1 MPSLYKAC
9 GHNLPA
15 GLEDL
20 GIAVWNR
27 VMKLLI
33 EWDEGSIVLD
43 PEHSYVLGRD
53 PSADIPI
60 ENSKLSRAHLRLSF
74 VNKAWE
80 LKDLD
85 SSNGSFIN
93 GKRFD
98 THKLVKAATVFLG
111 GSDNLSFTL
120 TPLTSSTATTVKA
133 SLQAQDKEATRMTKV
148 RGDEYLSEESGP
160 RRVRLQQRIRI
171 GRAEGSDWYI
181 DDLNVSRNHAQIVQS
196 SAGGFEIVDLKSTN
210 GTFLNGIRIK
220 REILKTGDVISVAGF
235 ARRYT
240 QDGLQILEGIDGTPV
255 VAKEISFDI
264 GDRLLLNDVSFSLG
278 PRTLTAI
285 VGPSGAGKSTLLGVL
300 TGRTKPT
307 SGQIYIGGIDLHT
320 QFQSLSR
327 QIGSVPQADIL
338 HTRLTV
344 RQALNYGAQLR
355 LPNDTTR
362 AERDARVA
370 DVMEKLELTERA
382 DLRID
387 RLSGGQRKRA
397 SIGLELLT
405 SPQLLV
411 LDEPTSGLDPG
422 LDAHVMETLRNLAD
436 DGQTVVLVTHSV
448 DNLDFCDN
456 VILLA
461 SGGKVAYAGPS
472 STVFSKLGKK
482 SWAEVFR
489 FLATPDALLLAA
501 PKHEDAISTEIQ
513 AGHVLARRQSTL
525 RQIKTLASRYTRVIS
540 SDKFY
545 LALLTLIPVIIGA
558 ISYAAGSSYGFG
570 PGTVTK
576 SGFNY
581 NPFAQ
586 GTILVLILGS
596 IFVGLSTSIQEI
608 VKEGAVRK
616 REQSV
621 GIRSRTYVISKVL
634 VLGII
639 VILQILVFTFIVL
652 FNRPMPEA
660 GLLIANS
667 RLEITLICISLGL
680 CSMLLGLVISAFLS
694 SSEQAMPTLVGMTMV
709 QVVLSGALPLETKG
723 IINQVS
729 MAVPSYWAT
738 NALSASVD
746 IVQLNLTS
754 DPDLQDRWVSSA
766 ANVTNSLAIVGLFAL
781 VFIAI
786 TLAKVRRSR

>member
-1 MPSLYKAC
+1 
-9 GHNLPA
+9 
-15 GLEDL
+15 
-20 GIAVWNR
+20 
-27 VMKLLI
+27 MKLLI
-33 EWDEGSIVLD
+33 EWENGSVVLD
-43 PEHSYVLGRD
+43 SDRSYVLGRD
-53 PSADIPI
+53 PSADIPVPD
-60 ENSKLSRAHLRLSF
+60 SKISRAHLQISF
-74 VNKAWE
+74 VNKSWE

-85 SSNGSFIN
+85 SSNGSFL
-93 GKRFD
+93 GDKKFQ
-98 THKLVKAATVFLG
+98 TQKLSKTVTIDLG
-111 GSDNLSFTL
+111 GVGNKSFVF
-120 TPLTSSTATTVKA
+120 TPLTSTTGTTVKER
-133 SLQAQDKEATRMTKV
+133 SPGQDNEATRMTKV
-148 RGDEYLSEESGP
+148 SGDQYFPNESGP
-160 RRVRLQQRIRI
+160 RRVRLQQKIRI
-171 GRAEGSDWYI
+171 GRSEECDWHI
-181 DDLNVSRNHAQIVQS
+181 DDINVSRTHAEIVQN
-196 SAGGFEIVDLKSTN
+196 AMGGFEIVDLKSTN

-235 ARRYT
+235 ARRFT

-255 VAKEISFDI
+255 LAKEISFDI

-307 SGQIYIGGIDLHT
+307 SGQIFIGGVDLHT

-355 LPNDTTR
+355 LPNDTSKE
-362 AERDARVA
+362 EREARVA
-370 DVMEKLELTERA
+370 DVMDKLELTGRA

-472 STVFSKLGKK
+472 STVFLKLGKK

-501 PKHEDAISTEIQ
+501 PKHEVAISTEIQ
-513 AGHVLARRQSTL
+513 NGHVLARRQLSLKQIATL
-525 RQIKTLASRYTRVIS
+525 SSRYVRVIA

-545 LALLTLIPVIIGA
+545 LALLTFIPIIIGV

-570 PGTVTK
+570 SGTVTK

-621 GIRSRTYVISKVL
+621 GIRSRTYVASKVL
-634 VLGII
+634 VLGLI
-639 VILQILVFTFIVL
+639 VVAQILVFTSIVL
-652 FNRPMPEA
+652 FKRPMPDA
-660 GLLIANS
+660 GQLMSSS
-667 RLEITLICISLGL
+667 RAEITLICISLGL
-680 CSMLLGLVISAFLS
+680 CSSLLGLLISAFLS
-694 SSEQAMPTLVGMTMV
+694 SSEQAMPTLVGMTMI

-754 DPDLQDRWVSSA
+754 DRDLQNRWVA
-766 ANVTNSLAIVGLFAL
+766 TATNVTNSLTVVGLFSL
-781 VFIAI
+781 IFVAI

>member
-1 MPSLYKAC
+1 
-9 GHNLPA
+9 
-15 GLEDL
+15 
-20 GIAVWNR
+20 
-27 VMKLLI
+27 MKLLI
-33 EWDEGSIVLD
+33 EWDGGSVVLD
-43 PEHSYVLGRD
+43 SDRSYVLGRD
-53 PSADIPI
+53 PSADIPVAD
-60 ENSKLSRAHLRLSF
+60 SKISRAHLQISF
-74 VNKAWE
+74 VNKSWE
-80 LKDLD
+80 IKDLD
-85 SSNGSFIN
+85 SSNGSFLGN
-93 GKRFD
+93 KKFE
-98 THKLVKAATVFLG
+98 TQKLSKVVTIDLG
-111 GSDNLSFTL
+111 GVGNKSFVF
-120 TPLTSSTATTVKA
+120 TPLSSSTATTDKA
-133 SLQAQDKEATRMTKV
+133 RFQVQDREATRMSKV
-148 RGDEYLSEESGP
+148 SGDEFFPNESGP
-160 RRVRLQQRIRI
+160 RRVRLQQKIRI
-171 GRAEGSDWYI
+171 GRSQENDWHI
-181 DDLNVSRNHAQIVQS
+181 DDINVSRTHAEIVQNS
-196 SAGGFEIVDLKSTN
+196 LGGFEIVDLKSTN

-220 REILKTGDVISVAGF
+220 RETLKTGDVISIAGF
-235 ARRYT
+235 ARRFT

-255 VAKEISFDI
+255 LAKEISFDI

-307 SGQIYIGGIDLHT
+307 SGQIFIGGVDLHT

-355 LPNDTTR
+355 LPNDTSKE
-362 AERDARVA
+362 EREARVT
-370 DVMEKLELTERA
+370 DVMKKLELTERA

-513 AGHVLARRQSTL
+513 DKHVLARRQSTL
-525 RQIKTLASRYTRVIS
+525 KQIATLSSRYVRVIA

-545 LALLTLIPVIIGA
+545 LALLTLIPIIIGV

-621 GIRSRTYVISKVL
+621 GIRSRTYVASKVL
-634 VLGII
+634 VLGLI
-639 VILQILVFTFIVL
+639 VVAQILVFTSIVL
-652 FNRPMPEA
+652 FNRPMPDA
-660 GLLIANS
+660 GQLMSSS
-667 RLEITLICISLGL
+667 RAEITLVCVSLGL
-680 CSMLLGLVISAFLS
+680 CSSLLGLAISAFLS
-694 SSEQAMPTLVGMTMV
+694 SSEQAMPTLVGMTMI

-754 DPDLQDRWVSSA
+754 DPDLQDRWVASA
-766 ANVTNSLAIVGLFAL
+766 ANMINSLTVVGLFAL
-781 VFIAI
+781 IFVTI

>member
-1 MPSLYKAC
+1 
-9 GHNLPA
+9 
-15 GLEDL
+15 
-20 GIAVWNR
+20 
-27 VMKLLI
+27 MKLLI
-33 EWDEGSIVLD
+33 EWDGGSVVLD
-43 PEHSYVLGRD
+43 SDRSYVLGRD
-53 PSADIPI
+53 PSADIPVSD
-60 ENSKLSRAHLRLSF
+60 SKISRAHLQVSF

-85 SSNGSFIN
+85 TSNGSFIG
-93 GKRFD
+93 GKRFE
-98 THKLVKAATVFLG
+98 THWLSKTVTIDLG
-111 GSDNLSFTL
+111 GVGNKSFVF
-120 TPLTSSTATTVKA
+120 TPLTSSTGTSVKER
-133 SLQAQDKEATRMTKV
+133 LQVQDKEATRMTKV
-148 RGDEYLSEESGP
+148 SGDQYFSNESGP
-160 RRVRLQQRIRI
+160 RRVRLQQKIRI
-171 GRAEGSDWYI
+171 GRSEECDWHI
-181 DDLNVSRNHAQIVQS
+181 DDINVSRTHAEIVQN
-196 SAGGFEIVDLKSTN
+196 ATGGFEIVDLKSTN

-220 REILKTGDVISVAGF
+220 REILKTGDVVSVAGF
-235 ARRYT
+235 ARRFT

-255 VAKEISFDI
+255 LAKEISFDI

-307 SGQIYIGGIDLHT
+307 SGQIFIGGVDLHT

-355 LPNDTTR
+355 LPNDTSKE
-362 AERDARVA
+362 EREARVA
-370 DVMEKLELTERA
+370 DVMDKLELTERA

-513 AGHVLARRQSTL
+513 DGHILARRQSSL
-525 RQIKTLASRYTRVIS
+525 RQIATLSSRYLRVIT

-545 LALLTLIPVIIGA
+545 LALLTLIPIIIGV

-570 PGTVTK
+570 SGTVTK

-608 VKEGAVRK
+608 VKEGAIRK

-621 GIRSRTYVISKVL
+621 GIRSRTYVASKVL
-634 VLGII
+634 VLGLI
-639 VILQILVFTFIVL
+639 VIVQILVFTSIVL
-652 FNRPMPEA
+652 FNRPMPDA
-660 GLLIANS
+660 GQLMSSS
-667 RLEITLICISLGL
+667 RVEITLVCVSLGL
-680 CSMLLGLVISAFLS
+680 CSSLLGLAISAFLS
-694 SSEQAMPTLVGMTMV
+694 SSEQAMPTLVGMTMI

-754 DPDLQDRWVSSA
+754 DPDLQDRWVATA
-766 ANVTNSLAIVGLFAL
+766 ANMINSLTVVGLFAL
-781 VFIAI
+781 IFVAI

>member
-1 MPSLYKAC
+1 
-9 GHNLPA
+9 
-15 GLEDL
+15 
-20 GIAVWNR
+20 
-27 VMKLLI
+27 MKLLI
-33 EWDEGSIVLD
+33 EWENGSVVLD
-43 PEHSYVLGRD
+43 SDRSYVLGRD
-53 PSADIPI
+53 PSADIPVPD
-60 ENSKLSRAHLRLSF
+60 SKISRAHLQISF
-74 VNKAWE
+74 VNKSWE

-85 SSNGSFIN
+85 SSNGSFL
-93 GKRFD
+93 GDKKFQ
-98 THKLVKAATVFLG
+98 TQKLSKTVTIDLG
-111 GSDNLSFTL
+111 GVGNKSFVF
-120 TPLTSSTATTVKA
+120 TPLTSTTGTTVKER
-133 SLQAQDKEATRMTKV
+133 SPGQDNEATRMTKV
-148 RGDEYLSEESGP
+148 SSDQYFPNESGP
-160 RRVRLQQRIRI
+160 RRVRLQQKIRI
-171 GRAEGSDWYI
+171 GRSEECDWHI
-181 DDLNVSRNHAQIVQS
+181 DDINVSRTHAEIVQN
-196 SAGGFEIVDLKSTN
+196 AMGGFEIVDLKSTN

-235 ARRYT
+235 ARRFT

-255 VAKEISFDI
+255 LAKEISFDI

-307 SGQIYIGGIDLHT
+307 SGQIFIGGVDLHT

-355 LPNDTTR
+355 LPNDTSKE
-362 AERDARVA
+362 EREARVA
-370 DVMEKLELTERA
+370 DVMDKLELTGRA

-472 STVFSKLGKK
+472 STVFLKLGKK

-501 PKHEDAISTEIQ
+501 PKHEVAISTEIQ
-513 AGHVLARRQSTL
+513 NGHVLARRQLSLKQIATL
-525 RQIKTLASRYTRVIS
+525 SSRYVRVIA

-545 LALLTLIPVIIGA
+545 LALLTFIPIIIGV

-570 PGTVTK
+570 SGTVTK

-621 GIRSRTYVISKVL
+621 GIRSRTYVASKVL
-634 VLGII
+634 VLGLI
-639 VILQILVFTFIVL
+639 VVAQILVFTSIVL
-652 FNRPMPEA
+652 FKRPMPDA
-660 GLLIANS
+660 GQLMSSS
-667 RLEITLICISLGL
+667 RAEITLICISLGL
-680 CSMLLGLVISAFLS
+680 CSSLLGLLISAFLS
-694 SSEQAMPTLVGMTMV
+694 SSEQAMPTLVGMTMI

-754 DPDLQDRWVSSA
+754 DRDLQNRWVA
-766 ANVTNSLAIVGLFAL
+766 TATNVTNSLTVVGLFAL
-781 VFIAI
+781 IFVAI

>member
-1 MPSLYKAC
+1 
-9 GHNLPA
+9 
-15 GLEDL
+15 
-20 GIAVWNR
+20 
-27 VMKLLI
+27 MKLLI
-33 EWDEGSIVLD
+33 EWDGGSVVLEPD
-43 PEHSYVLGRD
+43 RAYVLGRD
-53 PSADIPI
+53 YSADIPI
-60 ENSKLSRAHLRLSF
+60 NDPRLSRAHMQVSF
-74 VNKAWE
+74 ANKVWQ

-93 GKRFD
+93 GKRFEN
-98 THKLVKAATVFLG
+98 HSLVKVVTVDLG
-111 GSDNLSFTL
+111 GIGNFSAVF
-120 TPLTSSTATTVKA
+120 TPLTSSTVKTA
-133 SLQAQDKEATRMTKV
+133 KGSFQLQDKEATRMTKM
-148 RGDEYLSEESGP
+148 RGDEYLTDEGGP
-160 RRVRLQQRIRI
+160 RRVRLQQKIRI
-171 GRAEGSDWYI
+171 GRSEESDWRI
-181 DDLNVSRNHAQIVQS
+181 DDINVSRTHAEIVQNG
-196 SAGGFEIVDLKSTN
+196 AGGFEIVDLKSTN

-220 REILKTGDVISVAGF
+220 REVLRTGDVISVAGF
-235 ARRYT
+235 ARRFT

-307 SGQIYIGGIDLHT
+307 SGQIFIGGVDLHT

-355 LPNDTTR
+355 LPNDTTK

-405 SPQLLV
+405 SPQLL
-411 LDEPTSGLDPG
+411 GLDPG

-482 SWAEVFR
+482 SWADVFR

-513 AGHVLARRQSTL
+513 DGHVLARRQSSVK
-525 RQIKTLASRYTRVIS
+525 QIATLASRYIRVIA
-540 SDKFY
+540 SDRFY
-545 LALLTLIPVIIGA
+545 LALLTLIPVIIGV

-608 VKEGAVRK
+608 VKESAVRK

-621 GIRSRTYVISKVL
+621 GIRSRTYVVSKVL
-634 VLGII
+634 VLGVI
-639 VILQILVFTFIVL
+639 VIAQTLVFTAIVL
-652 FNRPMPEA
+652 FNRPMPDA
-660 GLLIANS
+660 GLLLTSS
-667 RLEITLICISLGL
+667 RIEITLICMSLGL
-680 CSMLLGLVISAFLS
+680 CSMLLGLVVSAFLS

-723 IINQVS
+723 IINQIA
-729 MAVPSYWAT
+729 MTVPSYWAT

-754 DPDLQDRWVSSA
+754 DPDLQDRWVSTASNA
-766 ANVTNSLAIVGLFAL
+766 TNSLVGVGLFAL
-781 VFIAI
+781 LFTGI

>member
-1 MPSLYKAC
+1 
-9 GHNLPA
+9 
-15 GLEDL
+15 
-20 GIAVWNR
+20 
-27 VMKLLI
+27 MKLLI
-33 EWDEGSIVLD
+33 EWDGQSVVLD
-43 PEHSYVLGRD
+43 PDQAYVLGRD
-53 PSADIPI
+53 PSADIPVDDAR
-60 ENSKLSRAHLRLSF
+60 LSRAHVRIAF
-74 VNKAWE
+74 VNKTWE

-85 SSNGSFIN
+85 SSNGSFVN
-93 GKRFD
+93 GKKFVS
-98 THKLVKAATVFLG
+98 HKLVKTQTIELG
-111 GSDNLSFTL
+111 GVDNRSFVFTL
-120 TPLTSSTATTVKA
+120 LTSSTATSTK
-133 SLQAQDKEATRMTKV
+133 SILKIQDKEATRMTKL

-160 RRVRLQQRIRI
+160 RRVRLQQKIRI
-171 GRAEGSDWYI
+171 GRAEESDWQI
-181 DDLNVSRNHAQIVQS
+181 DDINVSRSHAEIVQNVT
-196 SAGGFEIVDLKSTN
+196 GGFEIVDLKSTN

-235 ARRYT
+235 SRRFT

-255 VAKEISFDI
+255 VAKEICFDI

-300 TGRTKPT
+300 TGRTKPI
-307 SGQIYIGGIDLHT
+307 SGQIFIGGIDLHT

-355 LPNDTTR
+355 LPNDTTK

-482 SWAEVFR
+482 SWADVFR

-513 AGHVLARRQSTL
+513 SGHVLARRQSTIK
-525 RQIKTLASRYTRVIS
+525 QIATLAARYVRVIA
-540 SDKFY
+540 SDRFY
-545 LALLTLIPVIIGA
+545 LALLTLIPVIIGV

-608 VKEGAVRK
+608 VKESAVRK

-639 VILQILVFTFIVL
+639 AILQILVFTGIVL
-652 FNRPMPEA
+652 FQRPMPEN
-660 GLLIANS
+660 GLVLSSS
-667 RLEITLICISLGL
+667 RLEITLVCIALGL
-680 CSMLLGLVISAFLS
+680 CSMLLGLVISSFLS
-694 SSEQAMPTLVGMTMV
+694 SSEQAMPTLMGMTMV

-723 IINQVS
+723 IIGQIS

-754 DPDLQDRWVSSA
+754 DPDLQERWVSTA
-766 ANVTNSLAIVGLFAL
+766 GNLTYSLGVVGLFAA
-781 VFIAI
+781 VFIGI
-786 TLAKVRRSR
+786 TLARVRRSR

>member
-1 MPSLYKAC
+1 
-9 GHNLPA
+9 
-15 GLEDL
+15 
-20 GIAVWNR
+20 
-27 VMKLLI
+27 MKLLI
-33 EWDEGSIVLD
+33 EWDGGSVVLD
-43 PEHSYVLGRD
+43 SDRSYVLGRD
-53 PSADIPI
+53 PSADIPVAD
-60 ENSKLSRAHLRLSF
+60 SKISRAHLQISF
-74 VNKAWE
+74 VNKSWE
-80 LKDLD
+80 IKDLD
-85 SSNGSFIN
+85 SSNGSFLGN
-93 GKRFD
+93 KKFE
-98 THKLVKAATVFLG
+98 TQKLSKVATIDLG
-111 GSDNLSFTL
+111 GVGNKSFVF
-120 TPLTSSTATTVKA
+120 TPLSSSTATTDKA
-133 SLQAQDKEATRMTKV
+133 RFQVQDREATRMSKV
-148 RGDEYLSEESGP
+148 SGDEFFPNESGP
-160 RRVRLQQRIRI
+160 RRVRLQQKIRI
-171 GRAEGSDWYI
+171 GRSEDSDWHI
-181 DDLNVSRNHAQIVQS
+181 DDINVSRTHAEIVQNS
-196 SAGGFEIVDLKSTN
+196 LGGFEIVDLKSTN

-220 REILKTGDVISVAGF
+220 RDTLKTGDVISIAGF
-235 ARRYT
+235 ARRFT

-255 VAKEISFDI
+255 LAKEISFDI
-264 GDRLLLNDVSFSLG
+264 GNRLLLNDVSFSLG

-307 SGQIYIGGIDLHT
+307 SGQIFIGGVDLHT

-355 LPNDTTR
+355 LPNDTSKE
-362 AERDARVA
+362 EREARVT
-370 DVMEKLELTERA
+370 DVMKKLELTERA

-513 AGHVLARRQSTL
+513 DKHVLARRQSTL
-525 RQIKTLASRYTRVIS
+525 KQIATLSSRYVRVII

-545 LALLTLIPVIIGA
+545 LALLTLIPIIIGV

-608 VKEGAVRK
+608 VKEGAIRK

-621 GIRSRTYVISKVL
+621 GIRSRTYVASKVL
-634 VLGII
+634 VLGLI
-639 VILQILVFTFIVL
+639 VVPQILVFTSIVL
-652 FNRPMPEA
+652 FNRPMPDA
-660 GLLIANS
+660 GQLMSSS
-667 RLEITLICISLGL
+667 RAEITLVCVSLGL
-680 CSMLLGLVISAFLS
+680 CSSLLGLAISAFLS
-694 SSEQAMPTLVGMTMV
+694 SSEQAMPTLVGMTMI

-754 DPDLQDRWVSSA
+754 DPDLQDRWVASA
-766 ANVTNSLAIVGLFAL
+766 ANMINSLTVVGLFAL
-781 VFIAI
+781 IFMGI